1 MALAQDTGRDPG
13 VKPSSGLV
21 KNWLPPLRSSATF
34 LTNPSL
40 GRDPETHSP
49 AVINHRHGQKN
60 VGERGT
66 QNMAQHITT
75 VTTLV
80 HVVTEEA
87 LNRQIR
93 KTGERDSDLAQYASN
108 GWTLVHTHA
117 IAGVDY
123 TTFVDTLTR
132 SE

>member
-1 MALAQDTGRDPG
+1 
-13 VKPSSGLV
+13 
-21 KNWLPPLRSSATF
+21 
-34 LTNPSL
+34 
-40 GRDPETHSP
+40 
-49 AVINHRHGQKN
+49 
-60 VGERGT
+60 
-66 QNMAQHITT
+66 MAQHITT

-80 HVVTEEA
+80 PVVTEEA